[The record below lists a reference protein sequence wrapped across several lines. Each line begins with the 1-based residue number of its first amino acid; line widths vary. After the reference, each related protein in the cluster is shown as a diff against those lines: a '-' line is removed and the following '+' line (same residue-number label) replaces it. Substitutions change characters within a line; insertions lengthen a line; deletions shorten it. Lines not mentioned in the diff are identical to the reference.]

1 MSGTAL
7 EFDDLRLGYV
17 VRGITREV
25 LRGISFTVQ
34 PGESYGLVGESGC
47 GKSTAAYAAVRY
59 LPDNARI
66 LGGAVRLGGRDVLS
80 LGKEELR
87 QLRARD
93 ASIVYQDPGQAMNPT
108 IKVGPQLLEAFE
120 VLGISGAD
128 ARQRAL
134 EMLARVQI
142 ADPESV
148 LGRYPHQ
155 LSGGMQQRVVI
166 AMALASNPQL
176 LILDEPTTGLDAT
189 VEAEVL
195 DLVRGLRR
203 EYGTSV
209 LFISHNLG
217 AIRSMCDRVGVLY
230 AGKLVEEGDAQ
241 QVFDDPQHPY
251 TVGLLRCLPRRGSR
265 KEAQRLETIPGFLP
279 VLGTDL
285 PTCVFV
291 DRCALASDL
300 CRTEMPPWVQAEG
313 RSVRCHHIDQ
323 VAGMAAA
330 ELPSGTP
337 SSVDRAGRPLLS
349 LRNVSK
355 TFRQAGNEIK
365 AVRDVELDLFPGET
379 LGLVGESGSGKTTL
393 AHTILGITAPD
404 DGGEILLDG
413 NPLPAHTRRRKID
426 QIRSIQIVFQ
436 NPDSAL
442 NRRHS
447 VRRIVGRSLRRLGQ
461 VPSAQ
466 VDSELTSITS
476 AVRLTERHLDM
487 RPAQLSGGLK
497 QRVAIA
503 RAFAG
508 KPRIV
513 VCDEPTSSLDVSVQ
527 AAILNLLGDL
537 QRDRKTSYLFISH
550 DLRVV
555 RYLSDRI
562 AVLYLGRIMEL
573 GPAERV
579 FDGPHHPY
587 TEALLSAAPSVD
599 GEQRER
605 IRLEGEIPSAVNVP
619 SGCVFH
625 TRCPRFLGDVCRTT
639 EPPLVPT
646 PDGGVI
652 RCHIPFDQLG
662 GQPVTIRRADEH

>member
-1 MSGTAL
+1 
-7 EFDDLRLGYV
+7 
-17 VRGITREV
+17 
-25 LRGISFTVQ
+25 
-34 PGESYGLVGESGC
+34 
-47 GKSTAAYAAVRY
+47 
-59 LPDNARI
+59 
-66 LGGAVRLGGRDVLS
+66 
-80 LGKEELR
+80 
-87 QLRARD
+87 
-93 ASIVYQDPGQAMNPT
+93 
-108 IKVGPQLLEAFE
+108 
-120 VLGISGAD
+120 
-128 ARQRAL
+128 
-134 EMLARVQI
+134 
-142 ADPESV
+142 V

-230 AGKLVEEGDAQ
+230 AGQLVEEGSAAE
-241 QVFDDPQHPY
+241 VFDHPQHPY
-251 TVGLLRCLPRRGSR
+251 TVGLLRCLPRHGSR
-265 KEAQRLETIPGFLP
+265 QSAQRLETIPGFLP
-279 VLGTDL
+279 LLGEPL

-291 DRCALASDL
+291 DRCALATDT
-300 CRTEMPPWVQAEG
+300 CRTVAPPFVETDG
-313 RSVRCHHIDQ
+313 RTVRCHHTDQ
-323 VAGMAAA
+323 VAGMANAD
-330 ELPSGTP
+330 LPVGTP
-337 SSVDRAGRPLLS
+337 SVVDRSGAPLLR
-349 LRNVSK
+349 LEHVSK
-355 TFRQAGNEIK
+355 TFEQGGKHIK
-365 AVRDVELDLFPGET
+365 AVRDVSLDLYPGET

-393 AHTILGITAPD
+393 AHSILGLTAPD
-404 DGGEILLDG
+404 QGSVLEFAGEA
-413 NPLPAHTRRRKID
+413 LPSVTRRRSIS
-426 QIRSIQIVFQ
+426 QIRGIQIVFQ

-447 VRRIVGRSLRRLGQ
+447 VRRIIGRSLRRLGQ
-461 VPSAQ
+461 VPADK
-466 VDSELTSITS
+466 VDGELRSITS
-476 AVRLTERHLDM
+476 AVRLTDRHLDM

-508 KPRIV
+508 KPKVV

-537 QRDRKTSYLFISH
+537 QRDSHTSYLFISH

-599 GEQRER
+599 GDGRAR
-605 IRLEGEIPSAVNVP
+605 IKLEGEIPSAVNVP

-625 TRCPRFLGDVCRTT
+625 TRCPRRLEGDLCSTV
-639 EPPLVPT
+639 EPPLSPT

-652 RCHIPFDQLG
+652 RCHIPYDELSAVQ
-662 GQPVTIRRADEH
+662 VTVKRQA